1 MTHEHLL
8 RCVWG
13 NEAIGELQY
22 LRVAFTRIRR
32 KLEEAG
38 LEGGVISAYSG
49 VGYILRDLTEDP
61 LLPSLSP
68 RNPNSRV
75 ARSRKP
81 I

>member
-8 RCVWG
+8 HAVWG
-13 NEAIGELQY
+13 ASAVGELQY

-49 VGYILRDLTEDP
+49 VGYILRDLAADP
-61 LLPSLSP
+61 L
-68 RNPNSRV
+68 
-75 ARSRKP
+75 A
-81 I
+81 